1 MARKIINIGTT
12 GNDATGDSIR
22 EGFNKV
28 NQNFTEIYA
37 ALGLSGGL
45 QFTALDDTP
54 SALTSNKIITS
65 NVPGDALIERTLE
78 GDGIGVDFGSDP
90 TKIILSNTGTEIK
103 LDTTPE
109 LGGDVNA
116 QGFLIENLGTPQKSG
131 DAVTKKYAD
140 DKFVD
145 AAGDIATGQIRLQDG
160 SGNPR
165 IPSLT
170 DEAVN
175 KQYADSKMTR
185 SGDTMTGPLILS
197 ESPEFSSNV
206 NQAATK
212 GYVDSTS
219 YTSTQNIYVSTEGRT
234 EEQMKD
240 AQIDQSQI
248 GRSWANAFNS
258 VREAAFYAE
267 RIVKGDIVL
276 KEQGLLPA
284 TADVFFKVPG
294 QKAGEYT
301 VNLAADGTEDTT
313 NVLANSLLTK
323 NRRFIQEETIAFINA
338 EINDGDDTD
347 DFAGNFTYNQDKCY
361 RDVGLI
367 IDAVSFDLTYVGN
380 SKTVDAALSYWD
392 GATSRIAG
400 QQTETVAAINF
411 AKDLIVNNILT
422 NTAYVPNTNL
432 QNPFAVELI
441 EENRDF
447 VADETIAWIQDQID
461 GGAGIWSGFSYNEDK
476 CRRDVGYILD
486 GIAFDLKFGGNTK
499 TRNNAA
505 MYWDGVVSEV
515 AGQQAQTVAAL
526 NFTRDLVRDYI
537 LRNLDWSSLQDP
549 SVTATTQTKTANN
562 GEAGASTKLVSLMNM
577 LADVITNGLGN
588 LPTLQGTLSNQSG
601 VDQYIDTA
609 IIAETG
615 ASTTI
620 TSLMSI
626 ITTVIASGIGAAP
639 AKTGGQGREYNIPL
653 PEVTIHIESGF
664 YEEYFPIVVPE
675 NCSIKGDEFR
685 RVTIQPY
692 VGVRPPQRSLDMLFE
707 RGDLKKYDGSAT
719 LKVARYRNHYDSQY
733 SVADTTS
740 GINQIG
746 STQIRLKELVYYP
759 LYGMYFEYNGTRYYT
774 KDFTFDPASVGD
786 FTRADIAL
794 YSDINLTTP
803 TTLQDNIPNGVVI
816 ELKKLNQHM
825 DAFLMNNTSILRN
838 ISVRRHQGFMMVL
851 DPEGQILTK
860 SPYVQ
865 TCSSFSGQGGGG
877 QYVCGNAGVQY
888 GTVVDNPATGTSI
901 TLTGLNRPIQL
912 PTTFLFQ
919 GSGAAEKGT
928 YRIIGATAPVDD
940 GLGNGTFKSTLT
952 LAAATPITADA
963 RTLPTGN
970 IPQGTEL
977 RIETAGNKSM
987 TSNDYTQ
994 VNSDGYGLV
1003 ATNNGLVE
1011 TVSVFTYY
1019 CDIAYW
1025 ARNGGQIRSLNGS
1038 NAYGRI
1044 ALQAEGSNPNE
1055 NIQQGQVFF
1064 KELNATVEQDSTRR
1078 DGSMEVTM
1086 HNPSGTGA
1094 TTGDTEIQ
1102 VRDFDYQ
1109 PISDSEFTLTP
1120 YSSNGDT
1127 TRYQIDEVEQV
1138 SVNITGITLTSEC
1151 EITTDGNHY
1160 YRDGAMVFITGAD
1173 ANGMDDLDGVYYAK
1187 VTASNKFKL
1196 CTDTALTAFVDS
1208 SAKGDP
1214 SYAGSGAVSKG
1225 GGRALL
1231 KLGQALALGVGVTVA
1246 DGSRFVITMGKN
1258 VYIRDLVDTPR
1269 VLPSSALQFATGDQQ
1284 VFRILGTERFTG
1296 YSEIND
1302 PSFEYQLMNLDLN
1315 FPADRFNSD
1324 TVKVTTQISTL
1335 RATGHDF
1342 LNIGWGNYIDSNYP
1356 NNVFGAPAGRPDF
1369 AADQAAEAVEVGAG
1383 RVFYASTDQDGNFR
1397 VGRYFRVNQGDGSVE
1412 LNAEISLTNV
1422 DGLGF
1427 TKGTVVDEFSTDDKM
1442 QGKSDDAVPTEA
1454 SIVTYINSAIIGQ
1467 HEDGTAV
1474 QEPTTLGA
1482 QTGGTFGLLNRAG
1495 YNASN
1500 LSWNKMSGELN
1511 MNNHQ
1516 ITNLQEGVQDTDVV
1530 TKNYTDN
1537 VFRGATTDSF
1547 RTEVK
1552 AFEML
1557 NDSTL
1562 DSGAIDMNGNRV
1574 KSMRDPVDGSDA
1586 ATKKYVDG
1594 QNRIGGLDSV
1604 VITGAPANT
1613 DLLMFN
1619 GQNGTNGNGD
1629 QTEGAVNVALDL
1641 TTNSTANSRTFG
1653 EPSGQGSDLR
1663 FTRINNQLNI
1673 QLAGGAVKNA
1683 DVSAAA
1689 EIAQSKIAVNLATAR
1704 TSDTV
1709 GGPAISA
1716 ISLVN
1721 PIRITTSV
1729 DHNVYDSDQ
1738 VTINNVIGTT
1748 QLNGNTYYAKRISAN
1763 QIDLYSDA
1771 LLTATI
1777 NGTVGFTAYSSA
1789 GNLNNTRILRNA
1801 SGVVSFD
1808 SDEFTLTNG
1817 WATLRTPTVSNP
1829 STGVPFSKLSWAS
1842 GNTMLGRAGVGAGPV
1857 VGLTASDIRS
1867 LIDFDTNVEAYIDE
1881 NVLASNGG
1889 ITQSGT
1895 NAMTGTLQTNAVR
1908 PTDDN
1913 LYAIGQQAARY
1924 TQTFSRDIITNNIQQ
1939 HEPTGVQVEAPLL
1952 VLGNESSNPSKVM
1965 IISDDATTVS
1975 GQSGYTPGTITT
1987 TANLASTTTYENS
2000 VFIGKAR
2007 RLETP
2012 RTIFITGSSSG
2023 NATFDG
2029 SEDITINVAPAI
2041 NVGNPTDGTYMR
2053 RNGITDDSYALGTL
2067 GVQSVVP
2074 SAGTTGSAVP
2084 YTNVTADNTYDLGQ
2098 SGNRFRE
2105 VFAVDFTGTASSA
2118 KYADLAENYVADAEY
2133 EPGTVLMFGGSEEV
2147 TIGSGEGSNK
2157 VAGIV
2162 STNPAYLMNSGLKE
2176 NAVALGLQGR
2186 VPCKVIGKINKG
2198 DMLVISNVDGVAT
2211 ASADP
2216 KMGTVIGKALQDY
2229 DSDEIG
2235 TIEVVVGRM

>member
-45 QFTALDDTP
+45 KFTALDDTP
-54 SALTSNKIITS
+54 SALNPNKIITT
-65 NVPGDALIERTLE
+65 NTPGDAVIERTLE
-78 GDGIGVDFGSDP
+78 GDGIGVDFSTDP

-131 DAVTKKYAD
+131 DAVTKRYAD

-145 AAGDIATGQIRLQDG
+145 ASGDIATGQIRLQDG
-160 SGNPR
+160 SGNAR
-165 IPSLT
+165 IPSLL

-185 SGDTMTGPLILS
+185 AGDTMTGPLILS
-197 ESPEFSSNV
+197 ESPEFSSNI

-212 GYVDSTS
+212 GYVDSSS
-219 YTSTQNIYVSTEGRT
+219 YTSKQNIYVSSEGRT
-234 EEQMKD
+234 AEQMQD
-240 AQIDQSQI
+240 DRVDQSQI
-248 GRSWANAFNS
+248 GRGWSTAFSS

-267 RIVKGDIVL
+267 RIVKGDITL
-276 KEQGLLPA
+276 KDQGLLPA
-284 TADVFFKVPG
+284 STDVFFKVPG

-323 NRRFIQEETIAFINA
+323 NRKFIQEETIAYINA
-338 EINDGDDTD
+338 EINDGDDSD
-347 DFAGNFTYNQDKCY
+347 DFAGNFTYNQEKCY
-361 RDVGLI
+361 RDIGLI

-411 AKDLIVNNILT
+411 AKNLIVNNILT
-422 NTAYVPNTNL
+422 NTPYVPSTNL
-432 QNPFAVELI
+432 QNPFAVDLLDK
-441 EENRDF
+441 NRDF
-447 VADETIAWIQDQID
+447 VADETLAWIDDQIS
-461 GGAGIWSGFSYNEDK
+461 GGAGIWSGFSYDEGTF
-476 CRRDVGYILD
+476 RRNVINLVDAMI
-486 GIAFDLKFGGNTK
+486 FDLRYGGNTRSRSEASK
-499 TRNNAA
+499 
-505 MYWDGVVSEV
+505 YWDGGTSEIP
-515 AGQQAQTVAAL
+515 GQQAQTVAAFE
-526 NFTRDLVRDYI
+526 FTRDLIRDYI
-537 LRNLDWSSLQDP
+537 FRNADFTSLQTP
-549 SVTATTQTKTANN
+549 NVTQTTQTKTANN
-562 GEAGASTKLVSLMNM
+562 GEAGASTKLVSLINM
-577 LADVITNGLGN
+577 INDVITNGLGN
-588 LPTLQGTLSNQSG
+588 LPTLQGPASNQSG
-601 VDQYIDTA
+601 VDQFIDTA
-609 IIAETG
+609 IVSESG

-620 TSLMSI
+620 TSLMGI
-626 ITTVIASGIGAAP
+626 ITSVITSGIGAAP
-639 AKTGGQGREYNIPL
+639 AKVGGQGREYNIPL

-707 RGDLKKYDGSAT
+707 RGDLKKYDGSGT
-719 LKVARYRNHYDSQY
+719 PKVARYRNHYDSQY

-759 LYGMYFEYNGTRYYT
+759 LYGMYFDFSGVRYYI
-774 KDFTFDPASVGD
+774 KDIQFDPAGVGD

-794 YSDINLTTP
+794 YSDINLTTS
-803 TTLQDNIPNGVVI
+803 TTLQHNVPNGTVI

-838 ISVRRHQGFMMVL
+838 ISLRRHQGFMMVL

-877 QYVCGNAGVQY
+877 QYVDGNAGVQY
-888 GTVVDNPATGTSI
+888 GTVVDNPASGTSI
-901 TLTGLNRPIQL
+901 TLKGLSREIQL

-919 GSGAAEKGT
+919 GAGAAEKGT

-940 GLGNGTFKSTLT
+940 GDGNTPTTFKSTLT
-952 LAAATPITADA
+952 LAAATPIQVEA
-963 RTLPTGN
+963 RSLPTGN
-970 IPQGTEL
+970 IPQGTEI

-1044 ALQAEGSNPNE
+1044 ALQAEGSDPNE
-1055 NIQQGQVFF
+1055 NIQQGKVFF
-1064 KELNATVEQDSTRR
+1064 KELNATVEEDSTRR
-1078 DGSMEVTM
+1078 DGTMEVTM
-1086 HNPSGTGA
+1086 HNPLGSSA
-1094 TTGDTEIQ
+1094 TTGDTEIEI
-1102 VRDFDYQ
+1102 RDFDYQ
-1109 PISDSEFTLTP
+1109 PITDSEFTLTP
-1120 YSSNGDT
+1120 FSINGDT

-1138 SVNITGITLTSEC
+1138 SVNISAISLTTEC
-1151 EITTDGNHY
+1151 EITTSGDHY
-1160 YRDGAMVFITGAD
+1160 YRDGAMVFISGAD
-1173 ANGMDDLDGVYYAK
+1173 ANGMQALDGSYYAK

-1196 CTDTALTAFVDS
+1196 CTNTALTAFVDS

-1214 SYAGSGAVSKG
+1214 SYSGGAISKG
-1225 GGRALL
+1225 GGRANL
-1231 KLGQALALGVGVTVA
+1231 KLGQALAIGLATSVP
-1246 DGSRFVITMGKN
+1246 DGGRFVIKMGKN
-1258 VYIRDLVDTPR
+1258 FYVRDLVDTPR
-1269 VLPSSALQFATGDQQ
+1269 VLPSSALQFATGNQE

-1315 FPADRFNSD
+1315 FPDYRFNND
-1324 TVKVTTQISTL
+1324 IVKVTTRISTL

-1369 AADQAAEAVEVGAG
+1369 SADQASEAVEVGAG

-1467 HEDGTAV
+1467 HEDGSAV
-1474 QEPTTLGA
+1474 QEPTTLGP
-1482 QTGGTFGLLNRAG
+1482 QTGGTYGLLNRAG
-1495 YNASN
+1495 YNGSN

-1537 VFRGATTDSF
+1537 VFRGATTDSI
-1547 RTEVK
+1547 RTDVK

-1557 NDSTL
+1557 NDSTT
-1562 DSGAIDMNGNRV
+1562 DSGAIDMNGNRI
-1574 KSMRDPVDGSDA
+1574 KSLRDPVDGSDA
-1586 ATKKYVDG
+1586 VTKKYVDG

-1604 VITGAPANT
+1604 VITGAPNNG

-1619 GQNGTNGNGD
+1619 GINGVNGNGD
-1629 QTEGAVNVALDL
+1629 QTEGAVNVSLD
-1641 TTNSTANSRTFG
+1641 TTTDSTSGSRVFG
-1653 EPSGQGSDLR
+1653 EPSGTGSDLR

-1683 DVSAAA
+1683 DVSANA

-1704 TSDTV
+1704 SSDTV

-1721 PIRITTSV
+1721 PIRVTTSV
-1729 DHNVYDSDQ
+1729 SHNVYDSDQ

-1763 QIDLYSDA
+1763 QVDLYTDA
-1771 LLTATI
+1771 LLTVTV

-1789 GNLNNTRILRNA
+1789 GNLNNTRILRSA
-1801 SGVVSFD
+1801 SGVASFD
-1808 SDEFTLTNG
+1808 SDEFTVTNG
-1817 WATLRTPTVSNP
+1817 WATLRTPSVSNP

-1842 GNTMLGRAGVGAGPV
+1842 GNTMLGRSGIGAGPV
-1857 VGLTASDIRS
+1857 VGLTPSQIRT
-1867 LIDFDTNVEAYIDE
+1867 LIDFNSNVEAYIDE
-1881 NVLASNGG
+1881 NVIASNGG

-1895 NAMTGTLQTNAVR
+1895 TSMTGTLQTNAIR
-1908 PTDDN
+1908 PTDDIQ
-1913 LYAIGQQAARY
+1913 YAIGQQAARY
-1924 TQTFSRDIITNNIQQ
+1924 TQTFSRDLITNNIQ
-1939 HEPTGVQVEAPLL
+1939 HHAPTGVQVSGPLL
-1952 VLGNESSNPSKVM
+1952 VLGNEATPSKVL
-1965 IISDDATTVS
+1965 IVSDTKSVVD
-1975 GQSGYTPGTITT
+1975 GQTGYTPGTITP
-1987 TANLASTTTYENS
+1987 TADLGTTTTYENS
-2000 VFIGKAR
+2000 IFVGKAR
-2007 RLETP
+2007 RLETA
-2012 RTIFITGSSSG
+2012 RTIQLSGEATGSI
-2023 NATFDG
+2023 TFDG
-2029 SEDITINVAPAI
+2029 SENKSISVTL
-2041 NVGNPTDGTYMR
+2041 
-2053 RNGITDDSYALGTL
+2053 TDDALDD
-2067 GVQSVVP
+2067 QYVP
-2074 SAGTTGSAVP
+2074 VEGGA
-2084 YTNVTADNTYDLGQ
+2084 
-2098 SGNRFRE
+2098 
-2105 VFAVDFTGTASSA
+2105 FTGTITTNAIAAAANNTHNIGASGTRFA
-2118 KYADLAENYVADAEY
+2118 TVFATTFNGTATQAQYADLAENYLSDSNY
-2133 EPGTVLMFGGSEEV
+2133 EPGTVLMFGGDAEV
-2147 TIGSGEGSNK
+2147 TIGSGEGTAK

-2162 STNPAYLMNSGLKE
+2162 STNPAYLMNSGLQE
-2176 NAVALGLQGR
+2176 DSVTLGLQGR
-2186 VPCKVIGKINKG
+2186 VPCKVVGNINKG
-2198 DMLVISNVDGVAT
+2198 DMLIVSSIDGVAT

-2216 KMGTVIGKALQDY
+2216 KMGSVIGKALENY
-2229 DSDEIG
+2229 NSDEVG